1 LVKLW
6 LVLLAMLLLPLN
18 IIEPASAMLQLT
30 ISGFQTG
37 KIGGEVGKKET
48 QSRRSRKLIMKLE
61 T

>member
-6 LVLLAMLLLPLN
+6 LVLLAMLLHATPA
-18 IIEPASAMLQLT
+18 IEPASAMLQLT

-37 KIGGEVGKKET
+37 KIGGRVGEKET